1 MLTAKKNLISAIQL
15 DDFLSGYFLER
26 ASKIKI
32 KLPTLHHLQPGNS
45 LCEVADIVL
54 VNEPTIRSGLKSFGT
69 IRLWR
74 SYGA

>member
-15 DDFLSGYFLER
+15 DDFLSCYFLER

-32 KLPTLHHLQPGNS
+32 KLPTLHHLQPGKS

-54 VNEPTIRSGLKSFGT
+54 S
-69 IRLWR
+69 
-74 SYGA
+74 